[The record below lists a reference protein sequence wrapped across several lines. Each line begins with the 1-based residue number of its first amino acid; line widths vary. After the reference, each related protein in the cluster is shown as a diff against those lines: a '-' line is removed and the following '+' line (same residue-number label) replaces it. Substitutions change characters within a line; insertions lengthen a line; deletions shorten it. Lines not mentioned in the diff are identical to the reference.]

1 MQLIKK
7 AFITNCIL
15 MAVCALCLTYDAVVF
30 RGCYEMLHSG
40 DWSSLFAIFVIP
52 LFFLFSLASVIMGGI
67 QISIA
72 IRNIVKIRTW
82 YTILMLVLSCVV
94 LVAPIVLVLLLF
106 LL

>member
-15 MAVCALCLTYDAVVF
+15 MAVCAFCLTYDAVVF
-30 RGCYEMLHSG
+30 QACYEMLHSG
-40 DWSSLFAIFVIP
+40 EWTSLFAIFIIP
-52 LFFLFSLASVIMGGI
+52 FFFICSLACLIMGGI

-82 YTILMLVLSCVV
+82 YTILMLVLSIIV
-94 LVAPIVLVLLLF
+94 LVAPAVLVLLLF